1 MANEERLFTGWR
13 ELGLLGEG
21 GAERVE
27 EKSIGAE
34 VEQRRP
40 RVQVVDRAQTMLR
53 LVDVEQ
59 LVGEDHA
66 VRAIWEMVGQLD
78 LREYYQEIKAVEG
91 VAGREALDPR
101 LLISL
106 WLYAY
111 SDGVSSAREVARLGA
126 HDPAYQWLCGLKQI
140 NHHSLSDFR
149 VGHGEKLRRLFEE
162 VLGVLSAE
170 GLVTLARVTQ
180 DGTKVKANAA
190 AATYRREGRVR
201 AHLELAREQVRQME
215 EAGEEQEVGKR
226 RLAAQKRA
234 AREKLERLEQAL
246 KELEK
251 IRAGKMKKK
260 DKAEARVSMTDP
272 EARIMKQADGGY
284 GSNYNLQL
292 TTDAAEKIIVGV
304 GVSQASG
311 DQRELIGAME
321 QVEAACGEKPAQVL
335 ADAAYVTREN
345 IMALAGKGVELIG
358 PGLSDKSTE
367 ARRQMAEKLGIAPQ
381 FRVEALDYNEA
392 SDLYVCPAGKE
403 LLLEKRRKER
413 PGIVMHLYRADA
425 QECNRCELKEQ
436 CCPGSEKGRRV
447 TRVQEAQEVMAFNEK
462 MKGEEAK
469 DIYKER
475 GETAEFPNAWLKD
488 KFNLRQFRVR
498 GRAKVE
504 MEAIWASLTYNVQQW
519 IRLRWRPRLA
529 EC

>member
-1 MANEERLFTGWR
+1 MGNELFAGCN
-13 ELGLLGEG
+13 EAGPLGEA
-21 GAERVE
+21 GAEQVKGVGAKVE
-27 EKSIGAE
+27 K
-34 VEQRRP
+34 RRP
-40 RVQVVDRAQTMLR
+40 RVQVVDRAQTVLQ
-53 LVDVEQ
+53 LVDVER
-59 LVGEDHA
+59 LVGEEHA
-66 VRAIWEMVGQLD
+66 VRAIWELVGELD
-78 LREYYQEIKAVEG
+78 LSEYYQEIKAVEG

-106 WLYAY
+106 WLYGY
-111 SDGVSSAREVARLGA
+111 SDGVSSAREVARLCE

-170 GLVTLARVTQ
+170 GLVSLARVTQ
-180 DGTKVKANAA
+180 DGTKVKANASA
-190 AATYRREGRVR
+190 DTYRREGRVR

-215 EAGEEQEVGKR
+215 EAGEEQELGKR
-226 RLAAQKRA
+226 RLAAQKRT
-234 AREKLERLEQAL
+234 AREKVARLELAL
-246 KELEK
+246 TELAK
-251 IRAGKMKKK
+251 IRAGKKEK

-304 GVSQASG
+304 GISQASG
-311 DQRELIGAME
+311 DQRQLVGAVE
-321 QVEAACGEKPAQVL
+321 QVEETTGEKPAQVI
-335 ADAAYVTREN
+335 ADAGYVTREN
-345 IMALAGKGVELIG
+345 IMAMAGKGIELIA
-358 PGLSDKSTE
+358 PGLSEKSE
-367 ARRQMAEKLGIAPQ
+367 AARRQMEEQLGIALQ
-381 FRVEALDYNEA
+381 FRVAALDYDEVR
-392 SDLYVCPAGKE
+392 DLYVCPAGKE
-403 LLLEKRRKER
+403 LVLKKKQKDSAR
-413 PGIVMHLYRADA
+413 PGIVMHRYRAEA
-425 QECNRCELKEQ
+425 KECNSCELKEQ
-436 CCPGSEKGRRV
+436 CCPGSEKGRQV
-447 TRVQEAQEVMAFNEK
+447 TRLEEAQEVVTFNEK
-462 MKGEEAK
+462 MKGEVAK

-498 GRAKVE
+498 GIVKVE

>member
-1 MANEERLFTGWR
+1 MGNELLAGWP
-13 ELGLLGEG
+13 EPGPLGEA
-21 GAERVE
+21 GAEPVGV
-27 EKSIGAE
+27 KGVGAE
-34 VEQRRP
+34 AEKRRA
-40 RVQVVDRAQTMLR
+40 RVQVVDRAQTVLR

-59 LVGEDHA
+59 LVGEEHA
-66 VRAIWEMVGQLD
+66 VRAIWELVGQLD
-78 LREYYQEIKAVEG
+78 LSEYYQEIKAVEG
-91 VAGREALDPR
+91 VGGREALDPR

-126 HDPAYQWLCGLKQI
+126 HDPAYQWLCGLQQI

-149 VGHGEKLRRLFEE
+149 VGHGEKLRSLFEE

-170 GLVTLARVTQ
+170 GLVSLARVTQ
-180 DGTKVKANAA
+180 DGTKVKANASA
-190 AATYRREGRVR
+190 DTYRREGRVR
-201 AHLELAREQVRQME
+201 AHLELASEQVRQME
-215 EAGEEQEVGKR
+215 EAGAEQELGKR

-234 AREKLERLEQAL
+234 AREQVERLEQAL

-251 IRAGKMKKK
+251 VRAGKKKK
-260 DKAEARVSMTDP
+260 KEKAEARVSLTDP

-304 GVSQASG
+304 RISQASG
-311 DQRELIGAME
+311 DQRELVRAVE
-321 QVEAACGEKPAQVL
+321 QVEESRREKPAQVI
-335 ADAAYVTREN
+335 ADAGYVTREN
-345 IMALAGKGVELIG
+345 IMALAGKGIELIA
-358 PGLSDKSTE
+358 PGLSNKSE
-367 ARRQMAEKLGIAPQ
+367 AARRQMEEKLGIALQ
-381 FRVEALDYNEA
+381 FRVAALGYDEVR
-392 SDLYVCPAGKE
+392 DLYVCPAEKE
-403 LLLEKRRKER
+403 LILEKKQKDSAR
-413 PGIVMHLYRADA
+413 PGIVMHIYRAPA
-425 QECNRCELKEQ
+425 AACNGCEFKEQ
-436 CCPGSEKGRRV
+436 CCPGSKKGRRV
-447 TRVQEAQEVMAFNEK
+447 TRLEEAQEVVTFNQKMA
-462 MKGEEAK
+462 GEAAK
-469 DIYKER
+469 NIYKER

-498 GRAKVE
+498 GMVKVE

>member
-1 MANEERLFTGWR
+1 MGNELFVGCN
-13 ELGLLGEG
+13 EAGPLGEA
-21 GAERVE
+21 GAEQVKGVGAAVE
-27 EKSIGAE
+27 KR
-34 VEQRRP
+34 QP

-59 LVGEDHA
+59 LVGEDHT
-66 VRAIWEMVGQLD
+66 VRAIWELVGQLD

-111 SDGVSSAREVARLGA
+111 SDGVSSAREVARLCA
-126 HDPAYQWLCGLKQI
+126 HDPAYQWLCGLQQI

-170 GLVTLARVTQ
+170 GLVSLARVTQ
-180 DGTKVKANAA
+180 DGTKVKANAS

-215 EAGEEQEVGKR
+215 EVGEEQEVGKR

-234 AREKLERLEQAL
+234 AREKAERLEQAL
-246 KELEK
+246 EELEK
-251 IRAGKMKKK
+251 IRTGKMKKK

-311 DQRELIGAME
+311 DQRELIGALE
-321 QVEAACGEKPAQVL
+321 QVEVACGEKPGQVL
-335 ADAAYVTREN
+335 ADAGYVTREN
-345 IMALAGKGVELIG
+345 IMALAGKGIELIA
-358 PGLSDKSTE
+358 PGLSEKSAA
-367 ARRQMAEKLGIAPQ
+367 ARRQMEEKLGIALQ
-381 FRVEALDYNEA
+381 FRVAALGYDEVR
-392 SDLYVCPAGKE
+392 DLYVCPAGQE
-403 LLLEKRRKER
+403 LVLQKKQKDSAR
-413 PGIVMHLYRADA
+413 PGIVMHRYRAEA
-425 QECNRCELKEQ
+425 KECNSCEWKKQ
-436 CCPGSEKGRRV
+436 CCPGSEKGRQV
-447 TRVQEAQEVMAFNEK
+447 TRLEEAQEVVTFNEK
-462 MKGEEAK
+462 MKGEAAK

-475 GETAEFPNAWLKD
+475 GETAEFPNAWIKD

-498 GRAKVE
+498 GMVKVE

-519 IRLRWRPRLA
+519 IRLRWRPSLA

>member
-1 MANEERLFTGWR
+1 MANEESLLSGWQ
-13 ELGLLGEG
+13 EGGPLGEG
-21 GAERVE
+21 GAERVG
-27 EKSIGAE
+27 EKSRGPE
-34 VEQRRP
+34 VKQRQP

-59 LVGEDHA
+59 LVGEDHS
-66 VRAIWEMVGQLD
+66 VRAIWELVGQLD

-111 SDGVSSAREVARLGA
+111 SDGVSSAREVARLCA
-126 HDPAYQWLCGLKQI
+126 HEPAYQWLCGLQQI

-162 VLGVLSAE
+162 VLGVLSAA

-180 DGTKVKANAA
+180 DGTKVKANAS

-201 AHLELAREQVRQME
+201 AHLELAREQVRQLE
-215 EAGEEQEVGKR
+215 QAGEQQETGKR
-226 RLAAQKRA
+226 QLAAQKRA
-234 AREKLERLEQAL
+234 AREKTKRLERAL
-246 KELEK
+246 QELEK
-251 IRAGKMKKK
+251 IRAGKTKKK
-260 DKAEARVSMTDP
+260 DKAEVRVSLTDP
-272 EARIMKQADGGY
+272 QARIMKQADGGY

-311 DQRELIGAME
+311 DQRELIGAIE

-345 IMALAGKGVELIG
+345 IMALAEKGVELIG
-358 PGLSDKSTE
+358 PGLSDKSE
-367 ARRQMAEKLGIAPQ
+367 AARRQMEEKLGIAPQ
-381 FRVEALDYNEA
+381 FRVAALGYDEA
-392 SDLYVCPAGKE
+392 SDLYVCPAGQE
-403 LLLEKRRKER
+403 LLLEKRRRER
-413 PGIVMHLYRADA
+413 AGIVMHIYRADA
-425 QECNRCELKEQ
+425 KECNGCELKEQ

-447 TRVQEAQEVMAFNEK
+447 TRVEEAPEVMAFNEK

-498 GRAKVE
+498 GMAKVE

>member
-1 MANEERLFTGWR
+1 MGNELFAGR
-13 ELGLLGEG
+13 QEPGPLGEARAEQVG
-21 GAERVE
+21 VKGVGAQE
-27 EKSIGAE
+27 EK
-34 VEQRRP
+34 RRA
-40 RVQVVDRAQTMLR
+40 RVQVVDRAQTVLR

-59 LVGEDHA
+59 LVGEEHA
-66 VRAIWEMVGQLD
+66 VRAIWELVGQLD
-78 LREYYQEIKAVEG
+78 LSEYYQEIKAVEG

-126 HDPAYQWLCGLKQI
+126 HDPAYQWLCGLQQI

-149 VGHGEKLRRLFEE
+149 VGHGENLRRLFEE

-170 GLVTLARVTQ
+170 GLVSLARVTQ
-180 DGTKVKANAA
+180 DGTKVKANASA
-190 AATYRREGRVR
+190 DTYRREGRVR
-201 AHLELAREQVRQME
+201 AHLELGREQVRQME
-215 EAGEEQEVGKR
+215 EAGEKQEVGKR

-234 AREKLERLEQAL
+234 AREKVERLEQAL

-251 IRAGKMKKK
+251 VRAGKKKQE
-260 DKAEARVSMTDP
+260 KAEARVSLTDP

-304 GVSQASG
+304 GISQASG
-311 DQRELIGAME
+311 DQRELVGAVE
-321 QVEAACGEKPAQVL
+321 QVEENSGQKLAQVI
-335 ADAAYVTREN
+335 ADAGYVTREN
-345 IMALAGKGVELIG
+345 IIALAAKGIELIA
-358 PGLSDKSTE
+358 PGLGGKSE
-367 ARRQMAEKLGIAPQ
+367 AARRQMEEKLGIALQ
-381 FRVEALDYNEA
+381 FRVAALGYDEVR
-392 SDLYVCPAGKE
+392 DLYVCPAGKE
-403 LLLEKRRKER
+403 LVLEKRQKDSQR
-413 PGIVMHLYRADA
+413 PGIVSHVYRAPA
-425 QECNRCELKEQ
+425 AACNSCEFKQQ

-447 TRVQEAQEVMAFNEK
+447 TRLEEAQEVVEFNQK
-462 MKGEEAK
+462 MEGEAAK
-469 DIYKER
+469 NIYKER

-488 KFNLRQFRVR
+488 KINLRQFRVR
-498 GRAKVE
+498 GMVKVE